1 MNILLSA
8 YACKPNKGSE
18 DGLGWNWAT
27 NLARSGNNV
36 WVLTRE
42 ANRAFI
48 ESEIGKLDYPD
59 RLHFIYFDLPEYMQ
73 WNFWSKFWRTKLGL
87 HVYWHIWHYPY
98 HFFWQYGA
106 YRHIKRTFTKKSF
119 DVAHHITF
127 STIRRYTFLGGLD
140 IPFIFGPVGGGDR
153 APMKLRSCFRT
164 RAWIYDFIRDI
175 GIYITKFN
183 PLMWKLYKQAMRI
196 YVTTP
201 SSLALI
207 PRRYQK
213 KAKVKLELG
222 CRPQSGGA
230 FLVHEAKS
238 KSHVKFLYVGR
249 FIYWKGMYYG
259 INAFAK
265 LLESHP
271 SASLTIVGRG
281 LEEEEWRKLSRSLNL
296 EKNINWISWVEQSEL
311 SKIYLDHDVLLFP
324 SLHDSGGNVV
334 LEALMHGLPVI
345 CLDLGGPAV
354 LVDETCG
361 RIVNTYKKGP
371 DQVIAGLCHYMSELA
386 ANSSTIA
393 ELSKGAI
400 KKSKQYE
407 WDRVI
412 QDVYKEL
419 DPKIRATHSL
429 DGRSSKSNNIRT

>member
-1 MNILLSA
+1 MVH
-8 YACKPNKGSE
+8 
-18 DGLGWNWAT
+18 
-27 NLARSGNNV
+27 R
-36 WVLTRE
+36 
-42 ANRAFI
+42 
-48 ESEIGKLDYPD
+48 
-59 RLHFIYFDLPEYMQ
+59 
-73 WNFWSKFWRTKLGL
+73 
-87 HVYWHIWHYPY
+87 VYSH
-98 HFFWQYGA
+98 
-106 YRHIKRTFTKKSF
+106 
-119 DVAHHITF
+119 
-127 STIRRYTFLGGLD
+127 
-140 IPFIFGPVGGGDR
+140 GGD
-153 APMKLRSCFRT
+153 
-164 RAWIYDFIRDI
+164 
-175 GIYITKFN
+175 G
-183 PLMWKLYKQAMRI
+183 
-196 YVTTP
+196 
-201 SSLALI
+201 
-207 PRRYQK
+207 
-213 KAKVKLELG
+213 
-222 CRPQSGGA
+222 
-230 FLVHEAKS
+230 
-238 KSHVKFLYVGR
+238 
-249 FIYWKGMYYG
+249 
-259 INAFAK
+259 
-265 LLESHP
+265 
-271 SASLTIVGRG
+271 GRG